1 VVHGARERPCCILL
15 ALLTSLTRRLF
26 AVDLLVLLYAAA
38 LGLLAVGFASRLPG
52 WTAVAGACLAILVGL
67 PLLGLLRA
75 RHPVFPIAFLHDW
88 AFAPI
93 AYIFYLLTQAVV
105 RPIRGAWIADPILI
119 AIDRRVL
126 GTDVAVLLAP
136 LARPW
141 LTELL
146 QGAYTSF
153 YALMLV
159 AGIELYVKRDFRRFH
174 LYSFSCALGFLV
186 SFVGY
191 LLVPAVGP
199 RFTLFDVATVERQ
212 LPGLWLTPALRSF
225 VDGGGLVPPGLS
237 KSAAAALAPRDVF
250 PSGHSMMTA
259 MAMYWA
265 WRFRLRSRWGVCVVG
280 SLLIFATMYLRY
292 HYAVDVAAGLVLAA
306 ACVAA
311 TRPVHAWI
319 TRRVA
324 TKDRV

>member
-1 VVHGARERPCCILL
+1 M
-15 ALLTSLTRRLF
+15 LTSLTRRLF
-26 AVDLLVLLYAAA
+26 AVDLLVLLFAAA
-38 LGLLAVGFASRLPG
+38 LGLLVLAFAWRVPE
-52 WTAVAGACLAILVGL
+52 WPTVAGTCLAILVGL

-75 RHPVFPIAFLHDW
+75 RHPVLPIVFVHDW
-88 AFAPI
+88 AFAPL
-93 AYIFYLLTQAVV
+93 AYLFYLLMHAIVGPV
-105 RPIRGAWIADPILI
+105 RGAWIADPILI

-136 LARPW
+136 FARPW

-146 QGAYTSF
+146 QVAYTSF

-159 AGIELYVKRDFRRFH
+159 AGIELYATRDFRRFH
-174 LYSFSCALGFLV
+174 LYSFSCAVGFLV

-199 RFTLFDVATVERQ
+199 RFTLFDVATVERD
-212 LPGLWLTPALRSF
+212 LPGLWLTPALRTF

-237 KSAAAALAPRDVF
+237 KAAAAALAPRDVF
-250 PSGHSMMTA
+250 PSGHTMMTA

-265 WRFRLRSRWGVCVVG
+265 WRFRLRSRWGVWPVG
-280 SLLIFATMYLRY
+280 ALLIVATMYLRY

-306 ACVAA
+306 ACIAA
-311 TRPVHAWI
+311 TRPLHGWI
-319 TRRVA
+319 TRRVG
-324 TKDRV
+324 TKERS